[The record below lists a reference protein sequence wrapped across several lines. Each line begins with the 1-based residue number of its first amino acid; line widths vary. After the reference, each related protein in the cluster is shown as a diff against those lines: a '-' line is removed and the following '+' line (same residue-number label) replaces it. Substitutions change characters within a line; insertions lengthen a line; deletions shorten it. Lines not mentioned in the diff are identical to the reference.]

1 MKYFTKTNLLNMA
14 EQLFLQ
20 VRLQHVY
27 WNSEFKLEQG
37 TQVDADDDDDAADDD
52 VDDDDDDDDDSDRD
66 DFSMSTGTLSLS
78 WSKAHRSECFKCYH
92 RVMMMMIVDYDDYDL
107 MMMMTLAS
115 MCDLNYELEPGT

>member
-1 MKYFTKTNLLNMA
+1 MK
-14 EQLFLQ
+14 
-20 VRLQHVY
+20 RLDCPP
-27 WNSEFKLEQG
+27 QG
-37 TQVDADDDDDAADDD
+37 CRYDDIIHADDDDAADDD

-115 MCDLNYELEPGT
+115 MCDLNYELEPGTQVRRFQSS